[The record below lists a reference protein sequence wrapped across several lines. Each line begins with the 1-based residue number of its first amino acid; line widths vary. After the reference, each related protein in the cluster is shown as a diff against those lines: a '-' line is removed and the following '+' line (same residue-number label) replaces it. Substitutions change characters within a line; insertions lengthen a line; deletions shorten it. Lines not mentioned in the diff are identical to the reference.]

1 MIGGAL
7 HNRVP
12 PQSIVRQVCLPAQRY
27 SIGINSPWAGRRR
40 TPWVSSASSSRSAR
54 RSARSS
60 ILRPALGVGHEHPA
74 IGRTQPDNAD
84 MTSRAGLTL
93 LGLCTAVLV
102 FSGLYFA
109 RSILAPVAFSLF
121 VVAIVW
127 PLQRAL
133 ETRIPRLFALVATLA
148 VTLLVVTVLG
158 YLIVWAFGTVGRW
171 LIDNA
176 LRLQALYMQ
185 WTDWLEEHG
194 ILVTSL
200 LVENFNAGWLIR
212 AVQEIGGRLHGLTTF
227 VVIAFV
233 FTALGLLEVDIAG
246 KNIESLGNEEAA
258 RTILQA
264 SMQIAAK
271 FQRYMLVR
279 SAMSVLTGLVVWAFA
294 LLAGLE
300 LATAWGLIAFVLN
313 YIPFIGPLVATVFPT
328 LFALVQFGSW
338 QLAAIVFLGLN
349 VIQFLIGSY
358 LEPRI
363 AGAALSMSPFLV
375 LFAVF
380 FWAFLWGL
388 PGAFIGVPIVIAC
401 LTLCEQRE
409 STRWIAALLSGR
421 ERR

>member
-1 MIGGAL
+1 
-7 HNRVP
+7 
-12 PQSIVRQVCLPAQRY
+12 
-27 SIGINSPWAGRRR
+27 
-40 TPWVSSASSSRSAR
+40 
-54 RSARSS
+54 
-60 ILRPALGVGHEHPA
+60 
-74 IGRTQPDNAD
+74 
-84 MTSRAGLTL
+84 MTSRGALTM

-102 FSGLYFA
+102 FCGLYFA
-109 RSILAPVAFSLF
+109 RSILAPVALSLF
-121 VVAIVW
+121 VIAIVW

-133 ETRIPRLFALVATLA
+133 ETRIPRLLALVVTLA

-158 YLIVWAFGTVGRW
+158 YLIVWAFGTPGRW
-171 LIDNA
+171 LIENA

-212 AVQEIGGRLHGLTTF
+212 AVQEIGGRLHGLLTF

-233 FTALGLLEVDIAG
+233 FTALGLLEVDIAR
-246 KNIESLGNEEAA
+246 KNIESLGNKEAA

-264 SMQIAAK
+264 STQIADK

-363 AGAALSMSPFLV
+363 AGAALRVSPFLV

-421 ERR
+421 ERL

>member
-1 MIGGAL
+1 
-7 HNRVP
+7 
-12 PQSIVRQVCLPAQRY
+12 
-27 SIGINSPWAGRRR
+27 
-40 TPWVSSASSSRSAR
+40 
-54 RSARSS
+54 
-60 ILRPALGVGHEHPA
+60 
-74 IGRTQPDNAD
+74 
-84 MTSRAGLTL
+84 MTSRGALTM

-102 FSGLYFA
+102 FCGLYFA
-109 RSILAPVAFSLF
+109 RSILAPVTFSLF

-133 ETRIPRLFALVATLA
+133 ETRIPRLLGLVATLA

-176 LRLQALYMQ
+176 LRFQVLYMQ
-185 WTDWLEEHG
+185 WTEWLEEHG

-200 LVENFNAGWLIR
+200 LVENFNASWLIR
-212 AVQEIGGRLHGLTTF
+212 AVQEIGGRLHGLVTF
-227 VVIAFV
+227 VVITFV
-233 FTALGLLEVDIAG
+233 FTALGLLEVDIAR
-246 KNIESLGNEEAA
+246 KHIESLGNKAAA

-264 SMQIAAK
+264 STQIADK

-300 LATAWGLIAFVLN
+300 LATAWGVIAFVMN
-313 YIPFIGPLVATVFPT
+313 YIPFIGPLIATVFPT
-328 LFALVQFGSW
+328 LFALAQVGSW
-338 QLAAIVFLGLN
+338 QLAVVVFLCLN
-349 VIQFLIGSY
+349 LIQFVIGSY
-358 LEPRI
+358 MEPRI
-363 AGAALSMSPFLV
+363 AGAALSVSPFLV

-388 PGAFIGVPIVIAC
+388 PGAFIGVPMVIAA

-409 STRWIAALLSGR
+409 STRWIATLLSGR

>member
-1 MIGGAL
+1 
-7 HNRVP
+7 
-12 PQSIVRQVCLPAQRY
+12 
-27 SIGINSPWAGRRR
+27 
-40 TPWVSSASSSRSAR
+40 
-54 RSARSS
+54 
-60 ILRPALGVGHEHPA
+60 
-74 IGRTQPDNAD
+74 
-84 MTSRAGLTL
+84 MTSRGALTM

-102 FSGLYFA
+102 FAGLYFA

-121 VVAIVW
+121 VIAIVW

-133 ETRIPRLFALVATLA
+133 ETRVPRLLALVVTLA

-171 LIDNA
+171 LIENA

-212 AVQEIGGRLHGLTTF
+212 AVQKIGGRLHGLLTF

-233 FTALGLLEVDIAG
+233 FTALGLLEIDIAG
-246 KNIESLGNEEAA
+246 KNVESLRNKEAA

-264 SMQIAAK
+264 STQIADK

-328 LFALVQFGSW
+328 LFALLQFGSW

-363 AGAALSMSPFLV
+363 AGAALRVSPFLV

-421 ERR
+421 ERL

>member
-1 MIGGAL
+1 M
-7 HNRVP
+7 
-12 PQSIVRQVCLPAQRY
+12 
-27 SIGINSPWAGRRR
+27 
-40 TPWVSSASSSRSAR
+40 
-54 RSARSS
+54 
-60 ILRPALGVGHEHPA
+60 
-74 IGRTQPDNAD
+74 
-84 MTSRAGLTL
+84 
-93 LGLCTAVLV
+93 LGLSTAVLL
-102 FSGLYFA
+102 FAALYFA

-121 VVAIVW
+121 VIAIVW

-133 ETRIPRLFALVATLA
+133 ETRISRLLGLVATLA
-148 VTLLVVTVLG
+148 ATLLVVTVLG
-158 YLIVWAFGTVGRW
+158 YLIGWAFGTVGRW
-171 LIDNA
+171 LIENA
-176 LRLQALYMQ
+176 LRFQALYMQ

-194 ILVTSL
+194 ILVTSF

-212 AVQEIGGRLHGLTTF
+212 AVQEIGGRLHGLVIF

-233 FTALGLLEVDIAG
+233 FTALGLLEVDIAR
-246 KNIESLGNEEAA
+246 KNVESLSNKEAA

-264 SMQIAAK
+264 STQIADK

-300 LATAWGLIAFVLN
+300 LATAWGVIAFVLN
-313 YIPFIGPLVATVFPT
+313 YIPFIGPLVATIFPT

-338 QLAAIVFLGLN
+338 QLAAIVFVGLN
-349 VIQFLIGSY
+349 LIQFLIGSY

-363 AGAALSMSPFLV
+363 AGAALSLSPFLV

-380 FWAFLWGL
+380 FWAFLWGI

-409 STRWIAALLSGR
+409 STRWIAMLLSGR
-421 ERR
+421 EGR

>member
-1 MIGGAL
+1 
-7 HNRVP
+7 
-12 PQSIVRQVCLPAQRY
+12 
-27 SIGINSPWAGRRR
+27 
-40 TPWVSSASSSRSAR
+40 
-54 RSARSS
+54 
-60 ILRPALGVGHEHPA
+60 
-74 IGRTQPDNAD
+74 
-84 MTSRAGLTL
+84 MTSRGALTM

-102 FSGLYFA
+102 FAGLYFA

-121 VVAIVW
+121 VIAIVW

-133 ETRIPRLFALVATLA
+133 ETRVPRLLALVVTLA
-148 VTLLVVTVLG
+148 ETLLVVTVLG

-171 LIDNA
+171 LIENA

-212 AVQEIGGRLHGLTTF
+212 AVQEIGGRLHGLLTF

-233 FTALGLLEVDIAG
+233 FTALGLLEIDIAG
-246 KNIESLGNEEAA
+246 KNIESLRNKEAA

-264 SMQIAAK
+264 STQIADK

-294 LLAGLE
+294 LLASLE

-363 AGAALSMSPFLV
+363 AGAALRVSPFLV

-421 ERR
+421 ERL

>member
-1 MIGGAL
+1 MLAL
-7 HNRVP
+7 
-12 PQSIVRQVCLPAQRY
+12 S
-27 SIGINSPWAGRRR
+27 
-40 TPWVSSASSSRSAR
+40 
-54 RSARSS
+54 
-60 ILRPALGVGHEHPA
+60 
-74 IGRTQPDNAD
+74 
-84 MTSRAGLTL
+84 
-93 LGLCTAVLV
+93 TAVLV
-102 FSGLYFA
+102 FAGLYFA

-121 VVAIVW
+121 VIAIVW
-127 PLQRAL
+127 PLQRTL
-133 ETRIPRLFALVATLA
+133 EVRIPRLLALVATLA

-158 YLIVWAFGTVGRW
+158 YLIVWAFGTIGRW

-194 ILVTSL
+194 ILVTSF

-212 AVQEIGGRLHGLTTF
+212 AVQEIGGRLHGLLTF
-227 VVIAFV
+227 VVITFV
-233 FTALGLLEVDIAG
+233 FTALGLLEVAIAG
-246 KNIESLGNEEAA
+246 QNIESLGNKEAA

-264 SMQIAAK
+264 STQIADK

-300 LATAWGLIAFVLN
+300 LATAWGLIALVLN

-338 QLAAIVFLGLN
+338 QLAAIVFVGLN

-363 AGAALSMSPFLV
+363 VGAALSLSPFLV

-388 PGAFIGVPIVIAC
+388 SGAFIGVPIVIAC

-421 ERR
+421 ERL

>member
-1 MIGGAL
+1 M
-7 HNRVP
+7 
-12 PQSIVRQVCLPAQRY
+12 
-27 SIGINSPWAGRRR
+27 
-40 TPWVSSASSSRSAR
+40 
-54 RSARSS
+54 
-60 ILRPALGVGHEHPA
+60 
-74 IGRTQPDNAD
+74 
-84 MTSRAGLTL
+84 

-102 FSGLYFA
+102 FCGLYFA

-133 ETRIPRLFALVATLA
+133 ETRIPRLLALVVALV

-171 LIDNA
+171 LIENA
-176 LRLQALYMQ
+176 LQFQALYVQ

-200 LVENFNAGWLIR
+200 LVENFNAGWLVR
-212 AVQEIGGRLHGLTTF
+212 AVQEIGGRLHGLVTF
-227 VVIAFV
+227 VVITFV
-233 FTALGLLEVDIAG
+233 FTALGLLEVDIAR
-246 KNIESLGNEEAA
+246 KNIESLGNKAAA

-264 SMQIAAK
+264 STQIADK

-300 LATAWGLIAFVLN
+300 LATAWGVIAFVLN
-313 YIPFIGPLVATVFPT
+313 YIPFIATVFPT
-328 LFALVQFGSW
+328 LFALAQVGSW
-338 QLAAIVFLGLN
+338 QLAVIVFLCLN
-349 VIQFLIGSY
+349 LIQFVIGSY
-358 LEPRI
+358 MEPRI
-363 AGAALSMSPFLV
+363 AGAALSVSPFLV

-388 PGAFIGVPIVIAC
+388 PGAFIGVPIVIAA

-409 STRWIAALLSGR
+409 STRWIATLLSGR
-421 ERR
+421 ERL

>member
-1 MIGGAL
+1 
-7 HNRVP
+7 
-12 PQSIVRQVCLPAQRY
+12 
-27 SIGINSPWAGRRR
+27 
-40 TPWVSSASSSRSAR
+40 
-54 RSARSS
+54 
-60 ILRPALGVGHEHPA
+60 
-74 IGRTQPDNAD
+74 
-84 MTSRAGLTL
+84 MTSRGALTM

-102 FSGLYFA
+102 FAGLYFA

-121 VVAIVW
+121 VIAIVW

-133 ETRIPRLFALVATLA
+133 ETRVPRLLALVVTLA
-148 VTLLVVTVLG
+148 ETLLVVTVLG

-171 LIDNA
+171 LIENA

-212 AVQEIGGRLHGLTTF
+212 AVQEIGGRLHGLLTF

-233 FTALGLLEVDIAG
+233 FTALGLLEIDIAG
-246 KNIESLGNEEAA
+246 KNIESLRNKEAA

-264 SMQIAAK
+264 STQIADK

-294 LLAGLE
+294 LLASLE

-363 AGAALSMSPFLV
+363 AGAALRVSPFLV

-388 PGAFIGVPIVIAC
+388 PGAFIGLPIVIAC
-401 LTLCEQRE
+401 LTLCEQRD

-421 ERR
+421 ERL